1 MNGWP
6 GGRGKVCDYVTGGRE
21 PPEMSPSRCLLVET
35 GGWLELQHGSQL
47 ELSLWSPCI
56 FSPYGQAWASLAWQ
70 LGSKSRYLRK
80 ALWRLNSILWSHCK
94 SLRVLPL
101 GLETCLDSTVGNTV
115 STSQRERASSL
126 PYKEGMQNGQSDDD
140 HLWRIWGVTFFF
152 FLILA
157 VWSCMWDLSSL
168 TRDGTCTTCLG
179 SSES

>member
-152 FLILA
+152 FNFGRVELH
-157 VWSCMWDLSSL
+157 V
-168 TRDGTCTTCLG
+168 G
-179 SSES
+179 S